1 MIRLAVIGDPIEHSL
16 SPAVHGAS
24 LDYLG
29 IDYTYEKIHVKPD
42 ELKEFAN
49 NAKTSLD
56 GFNVTMPHKLNIIQ
70 YLAETDSE
78 GEYYGAVNTVYVKDG
93 KLMGSNTDGVGLSL
107 ALNRMN
113 TDFYGKNVMILGAG
127 GAANAVTAA
136 AFKNGAAKITIA
148 CRTQSKAENLLESLK
163 AKNSDTLDILPKTE
177 VMGFSDTEL
186 SDGVSEAEILINT
199 TPLGMEGV
207 KDKFKS
213 FDFLGYLPKG
223 ALVTDLIYKPQKT
236 ELLKNAEKMGYAVQN
251 GLDMLIFQAL
261 AAEELFLEKK
271 LNMQDVYKAV
281 RKKLNNN

>member
-42 ELKEFAN
+42 ELKEFAKT
-49 NAKTSLD
+49 AKTSLD
-56 GFNVTMPHKLNIIQ
+56 GFNVTMPHKLDIIQ
-70 YLAETDSE
+70 YLAKIDAE
-78 GEYYGAVNTVYVKDG
+78 GEYYGAVNTVSVKDG
-93 KLMGSNTDGVGLSL
+93 KLMGSNTDGLGLSL

-113 TDFYGKNVMILGAG
+113 TDFKGKNVTILGAG

-148 CRTQSKAENLLESLK
+148 CRTQSKAEALFESLK
-163 AKNSDTLDILPKTE
+163 TKNGASDTLPKTE
-177 VMGFSDTEL
+177 VKGFSDTEL
-186 SDGVSEAEILINT
+186 SDGVTEAEILINT

-207 KDKFKS
+207 KDNFKS
-213 FDFLGYLPKG
+213 FDFLGSLPKV
-223 ALVTDLIYKPQKT
+223 ALVSDLIYKPQKT

-251 GLDMLIFQAL
+251 GFDMLIFQAL

-281 RKKLNNN
+281 KQKLK

>member
-42 ELKEFAN
+42 ELKEFAKT
-49 NAKTSLD
+49 AKTSLD
-56 GFNVTMPHKLNIIQ
+56 GFNVTMPHKLDIIQ

-78 GEYYGAVNTVYVKDG
+78 GEYYGAVNTVSVKDG

-113 TDFYGKNVMILGAG
+113 TDFKGKNVTILGAG

-148 CRTQSKAENLLESLK
+148 CRTQSKAEALLESLK
-163 AKNSDTLDILPKTE
+163 RKNSNALDTLPKTKIT
-177 VMGFSDTEL
+177 GFSDTEL
-186 SDGVSEAEILINT
+186 SDVVSEAEILINT

-207 KDKFKS
+207 KDNFKS
-213 FDFLGYLPKG
+213 FDFLGSLPKG

-236 ELLKNAEKMGYAVQN
+236 GLLKNAEKMGYAVQN

-281 RKKLNNN
+281 KEKLK

>member
-42 ELKEFAN
+42 ELKEFAKT
-49 NAKTSLD
+49 AKTSLD
-56 GFNVTMPHKLNIIQ
+56 GFNVTMPHKLDIIQ
-70 YLAETDSE
+70 YLAKIDAE
-78 GEYYGAVNTVYVKDG
+78 GEYYGAVNTVSVKDG
-93 KLMGSNTDGVGLSL
+93 KLMGSNTDGLGLSL

-113 TDFYGKNVMILGAG
+113 TDFNGKKVTILGAG

-148 CRTQSKAENLLESLK
+148 CRTQSKAEALFESLK
-163 AKNSDTLDILPKTE
+163 TKNGASDTLPKTE
-177 VMGFSDTEL
+177 VKGFSDTEL
-186 SDGVSEAEILINT
+186 SDGVTEAEILINT
-199 TPLGMEGV
+199 TPLGMEGA
-207 KDKFKS
+207 KDNFKS
-213 FDFLGYLPKG
+213 FDFLGSLPKG
-223 ALVTDLIYKPQKT
+223 ALVSDLIYKPQKT

-281 RKKLNNN
+281 KQKLK

>member
-29 IDYTYEKIHVKPD
+29 IDYTYEKIHIKPD

-49 NAKTSLD
+49 SAKTSLD
-56 GFNVTMPHKLNIIQ
+56 GFNVTMPHKLDIIQ
-70 YLAETDSE
+70 YLAEIDAE
-78 GEYYGAVNTVYVKDG
+78 GEYYGAVNTVSVKDG
-93 KLMGSNTDGVGLSL
+93 KLMGSNTDGLGLSL

-113 TDFYGKNVMILGAG
+113 TDFKGKNVTILGAG

-148 CRTQSKAENLLESLK
+148 CRTQSKAEALFESLK
-163 AKNSDTLDILPKTE
+163 TKNGASDTLPKTE
-177 VMGFSDTEL
+177 VKGFSDTEL
-186 SDGVSEAEILINT
+186 SDGVTEAEILINT

-207 KDKFKS
+207 KDNFKS
-213 FDFLGYLPKG
+213 FDFLGSLPKG
-223 ALVTDLIYKPQKT
+223 ALVSDLIYKPQKT

-281 RKKLNNN
+281 KQKLK

>member
-42 ELKEFAN
+42 ELKEFAKT
-49 NAKTSLD
+49 AKTSLD

-78 GEYYGAVNTVYVKDG
+78 GEYYGAVNTVSVKDG

-113 TDFYGKNVMILGAG
+113 TDFKGKNVTILGAG

-148 CRTQSKAENLLESLK
+148 CRTQSKAEALLESLK
-163 AKNSDTLDILPKTE
+163 RKNSNALDTLPKTKIT
-177 VMGFSDTEL
+177 GFSDTEL
-186 SDGVSEAEILINT
+186 SDVVSEAEILINT

-207 KDKFKS
+207 KDNFKS
-213 FDFLGYLPKG
+213 FDFLGSLPKG

-236 ELLKNAEKMGYAVQN
+236 GLLKNAEKMGYAVQN

-281 RKKLNNN
+281 KEKLK

>member
-49 NAKTSLD
+49 SAKTSLD
-56 GFNVTMPHKLNIIQ
+56 GFNVTMPHKLDIIQ
-70 YLAETDSE
+70 YLAEIDAE
-78 GEYYGAVNTVYVKDG
+78 GEYYGAVNTVSVKDG
-93 KLMGSNTDGVGLSL
+93 KLMGSNTDGLGLSL

-113 TDFYGKNVMILGAG
+113 TDFNGKKVTILGAG

-148 CRTQSKAENLLESLK
+148 CRTQSKAEALFESLK
-163 AKNSDTLDILPKTE
+163 TKNGASDTLPKTE
-177 VMGFSDTEL
+177 VKGFSDTEL
-186 SDGVSEAEILINT
+186 SDGVTEAEILINT

-207 KDKFKS
+207 KDNFKS
-213 FDFLGYLPKG
+213 FDFLGSLPKG
-223 ALVTDLIYKPQKT
+223 ALVSDLIYKPQKT

-281 RKKLNNN
+281 KQKLK

>member
-16 SPAVHGAS
+16 SPVVHGAS

-42 ELKEFAN
+42 ELKEFAKT
-49 NAKTSLD
+49 AKISLD
-56 GFNVTMPHKLNIIQ
+56 GFNVTMPHKLNIVQ
-70 YLAETDSE
+70 YLAEIDAE
-78 GEYYGAVNTVYVKDG
+78 GEYYGAVNTVSVKDG
-93 KLMGSNTDGVGLSL
+93 KLMGSNTDGLGLSL

-113 TDFYGKNVMILGAG
+113 TDFKGKNVTILGAG

-148 CRTQSKAENLLESLK
+148 CRTQSKAEALFESLK
-163 AKNSDTLDILPKTE
+163 LKNRDALDTLPKTE
-177 VMGFSDTEL
+177 VKGFSDTEL

-199 TPLGMEGV
+199 TPLGMDGV
-207 KDKFKS
+207 KDNFKS
-213 FDFLGYLPKG
+213 FDFLGSLPKG

-236 ELLKNAEKMGYAVQN
+236 ELLKNAESMGYAVQN

-281 RKKLNNN
+281 KQKLK